1 MMPMAPQEKTES
13 AKTEQSSFRLLQNFL
28 TGFLLSGLPIFVYL
42 SLSVDMTYGS
52 LAAVGNGKLAVA
64 AIVPVV
70 CGLLAVFFKDRVIS
84 FLSSL
89 LESANLPF

>member
-1 MMPMAPQEKTES
+1 MASQEKPDTIQS
-13 AKTEQSSFRLLQNFL
+13 EQTLSRPLQNFV

-52 LAAVGNGKLAVA
+52 LAAVGIAKLTIA
-64 AIVPVV
+64 AIVPVF
-70 CGLLAVFFKDRVIS
+70 CGLLAVAFKNRVIS